1 MEEKRNRIAHGS
13 ALDLSSHELAKAISD
28 FAALY
33 IYTVARY
40 VRD

>member
-1 MEEKRNRIAHGS
+1 MDVKRNRIAHGS
-13 ALDLSSHELAKAISD
+13 ALELSSYELAKAISD

-40 VRD
+40 LRD